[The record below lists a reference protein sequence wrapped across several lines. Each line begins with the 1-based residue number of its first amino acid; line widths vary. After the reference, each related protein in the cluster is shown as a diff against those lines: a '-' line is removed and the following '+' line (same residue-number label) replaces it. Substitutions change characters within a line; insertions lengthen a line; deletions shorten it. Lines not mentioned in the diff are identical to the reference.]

1 MMFLWNLKETLERVI
16 YTPVLKM
23 VKEKKSW
30 YFLPF
35 TILTRKSMLRIIDI
49 EGYNTEILTGIL
61 CHVTHRQFLWIIRCI
76 VPKRRGKWDELAET
90 RLMELIYTLSLAESC
105 YLIDRLKDFNIESKL
120 EILEYIMNGGN
131 DDV

>member
-35 TILTRKSMLRIIDI
+35 TILTRKSMLRILTS
-49 EGYNTEILTGIL
+49 NPNWKSLNIL
-61 CHVTHRQFLWIIRCI
+61 
-76 VPKRRGKWDELAET
+76 
-90 RLMELIYTLSLAESC
+90 
-105 YLIDRLKDFNIESKL
+105 
-120 EILEYIMNGGN
+120 
-131 DDV
+131 